1 MRTSIDIPD
10 QLFKK
15 MKTRAIEEEVTMK
28 EFLLQILHRELE
40 VDKNPVKEENLKRK
54 ELKTRKKKKEYKDSK
69 INKLRE
75 ELSI

>member
-15 MKTRAIEEEVTMK
+15 MKSRVIEEEVTMK

-40 VDKNPVKEENLKRK
+40 DSKNPVKEENLKRK
-54 ELKTRKKKKEYKDSK
+54 ELKTRKKKKVYMDSK